1 VVAGGGGVLTPLPHL
16 SSLSL
21 SCSRVA
27 GLAHELAHDW
37 IEEARKRLVVEQA
50 ISVISAD
57 VTTLK
62 PPTDL

>member
-1 VVAGGGGVLTPLPHL
+1 MAVC
-16 SSLSL
+16 SLSPPPLSHL

>member
-1 VVAGGGGVLTPLPHL
+1 VVAGGGWWRCALSPSSLPH
-16 SSLSL
+16 SHTSL
-21 SCSRVA
+21 A

>member
-1 VVAGGGGVLTPLPHL
+1 VVAGTGGVLYSSL

-21 SCSRVA
+21 FSLFLARA

>member
-1 VVAGGGGVLTPLPHL
+1 LRGRWHWRCALLISL
-16 SSLSL
+16 LSL
-21 SCSRVA
+21 LSLARA